1 MILATILLI
10 CIIIMFVMFLY
21 WKIMLKNSEIEIL
34 KEHICYDKTD
44 LHNAWNNGFVEGVN
58 SERGHPEKNF
68 HQWYQMNKF
77 ARKYGK

>member
-1 MILATILLI
+1 MLIIILLI
-10 CIIIMFVMFLY
+10 VGGLALFTYFYYRML
-21 WKIMLKNSEIEIL
+21 LKNAEIEML

-77 ARKYGK
+77 TRKYGK

>member
-1 MILATILLI
+1 MLTIILLI
-10 CIIIMFVMFLY
+10 VSGLALFTYFYYQML
-21 WKIMLKNSEIEIL
+21 LKNAEIDIL

-44 LHNAWNNGFVEGVN
+44 LQNAWNNGFVEGVN